1 MPARLSL
8 STPTSLDFSIYFLLR
23 RRAEVCSCRRACS
36 ALLYCVPRGGCMVG
50 ATLVAGHYCV
60 LRDSTAAAWLQWSE
74 LARWRG
80 GCLARAL
87 LYCVPRGGCMVGA
100 TLVAGYYCALRDST
114 AAAWLQWSELA
125 RWRGGCLAR
134 ALPLCTLR
142 RGREPPRN
150 ATQQSIKWEETSCS
164 LAESCVAL
172 RGCLPPSAVRLGLG
186 WVPSNRTRIGNCL
199 Y

>member
-1 MPARLSL
+1 MKTLPLCCMPARLSL

-23 RRAEVCSCRRACS
+23 RRAEVCSSRRACS

-60 LRDSTAAAWLQWSE
+60 
-74 LARWRG
+74 
-80 GCLARAL
+80 
-87 LYCVPRGGCMVGA
+87 
-100 TLVAGYYCALRDST
+100 LRDST

-172 RGCLPPSAVRLGLG
+172 RGCLPPSARSAKKPCAECHGQFSGIVSGLISG
-186 WVPSNRTRIGNCL
+186 TISRIIAGGMSGIIWEVSL
-199 Y
+199 E